1 MKWVNNSYCKDG
13 LEDGRMERQFSRVAP
28 RGANQGLSGALVCRT
43 YGVDQEVGGYVR
55 VTLAV
60 GET

>member
-1 MKWVNNSYCKDG
+1 MGEQFIHCKVG
-13 LEDGRMERQFSRVAP
+13 LEDGRMGRQFSRVAL

-43 YGVDQEVGGYVR
+43 YGAIQEVGGYVR

-60 GET
+60 GGT